1 MLKEWYVYYMQN
13 FADRLYEAIEQKG
26 NPCIV
31 GLDPR
36 FELIPTSFLPKEGED
51 KTKNEIIEDTIF
63 EFNEAIIDAIKDL
76 VPAVKLQSAFY
87 EQYGVPG
94 MWAFNRTIAYAK
106 EAGLIVVADGKRNDI
121 DSTAQAYSNAF
132 LGRTSVLAEDT
143 RIFDADALT
152 VSPYLG
158 RDSMLPFVED
168 CKKYGKGLFILVKT
182 SNPGSGD
189 FQNVITAEAGEP
201 LYMRVAKMVD
211 EFAKDTTGKCG
222 YSSIGAVVG
231 ATYPGEAALLRK
243 AMPKALFLVPGYG
256 KQGGTA
262 EGTLPCFNDDKKGA
276 LVHAAR
282 SITFAHEDLSMG
294 RESYAKLVRNNTKE
308 MIAEVNGAL
317 EKK

>member
-1 MLKEWYVYYMQN
+1 MQN
-13 FADRLYEAIEQKG
+13 FADRLNEAIKQKG

-36 FELIPTSFLPKEGED
+36 FELIPKSFFPAEGED
-51 KTKNEIIEDTIF
+51 KTKNETIEDTIF

-94 MWAFNRTIAYAK
+94 LWAFNRTITYAK
-106 EAGLIVVADGKRNDI
+106 EAGLIVVADAKRNDI
-121 DSTAQAYSNAF
+121 DSTAQAYANAF
-132 LGRTSVLAEDT
+132 IGRSNILGEES
-143 RIFDADALT
+143 RIFDADAVT

-158 RDSMLPFVED
+158 RDSLLPFVET
-168 CKKYGKGLFILVKT
+168 CKKYGKGLFVLVKT

-189 FQNVITAEAGEP
+189 FQNLISAETNEP
-201 LYMRVAKMVD
+201 MYMRVAKMVD
-211 EFAKDTTGKCG
+211 EFSKGTTGECG

-231 ATYPGEAALLRK
+231 ATYPGEAAILRK

-256 KQGGTA
+256 RQGGTA
-262 EGTLPCFNDDKKGA
+262 EGTLPCFNDDKLGA

-282 SITFAHEDLSMG
+282 SITFSHEDLSMSRKEYASIV
-294 RESYAKLVRNNTKE
+294 RENTQE
-308 MIAEVNGAL
+308 MIKEVNGAL
-317 EKK
+317 SKK